1 MRAVRL
7 HGQGVDTLVVEEVDT
22 PRPASREALV
32 EVRAAA
38 ITRNELEWPQDR
50 LPAIPSYELAGVVDG
65 EPVYALTPFDR
76 DGVAAE
82 FAAVPEELLVGKPRT
97 LDDVQGAAV
106 PLPALSAWQ
115 GLFDHGALAEG
126 QRVLITG
133 AAGGVGHFATHVQPL
148 RHDGGLWGCDCAEH
162 AGVHLFEDFSI
173 VENVDADG
181 LPVPVGEAG
190 ARLLV
195 TNLFNHTQ
203 PLDPVRAR
211 RHGDGRP
218 SAVQVRTRA
227 AAAARARGS
236 LGGRNPPRRCHRPPR
251 AVRAAEQRSRR
262 SGVPGRPGGRASADP
277 AGAARRRQRSGHAA
291 AGRAGRALARG
302 RSRAPGD
309 RHRGRRA
316 PRPAAPAASS
326 RSWWPI
332 ARREEERQTAP
343 RTNQARALSVNGPLG
358 EPSRARHASRSTARA
373 SSPSE
378 AQ

>member
-203 PLDPVRAR
+203 PLIRFKLGDMVTVDPQPCRCGRVLLRLRELEGRSEDVIRLGGVTVHPVQFAPLSSDPDVREFQV
-211 RHGDGRP
+211 
-218 SAVQVRTRA
+218 VQEGERLRIRLALRAGANGAATRLRA
-227 AAAARARGS
+227 ALAERLHEAGVAHPAIDIEVVER
-236 LGGRNPPRRCHRPPR
+236 LDRPPGGKL
-251 AVRAAEQRSRR
+251 ALVVADRSPR
-262 SGVPGRPGGRASADP
+262 GRASDRAAHEP
-277 AGAARRRQRSGHAA
+277 GARAQRERA
-291 AGRAGRALARG
+291 AG
-302 RSRAPGD
+302 
-309 RHRGRRA
+309 
-316 PRPAAPAASS
+316 
-326 RSWWPI
+326 
-332 ARREEERQTAP
+332 
-343 RTNQARALSVNGPLG
+343 
-358 EPSRARHASRSTARA
+358 
-373 SSPSE
+373 
-378 AQ
+378 